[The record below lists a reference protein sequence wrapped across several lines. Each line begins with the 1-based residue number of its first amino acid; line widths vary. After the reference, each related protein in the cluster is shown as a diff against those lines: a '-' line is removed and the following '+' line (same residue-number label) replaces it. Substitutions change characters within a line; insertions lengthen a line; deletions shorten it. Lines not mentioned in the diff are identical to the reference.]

1 CAVSLKRAT
10 GSMTIASVARL
21 RVPMVM
27 VYRRRLSSFE
37 SYGLTLFTKQVN
49 QSFRL
54 PTLNQLIRYG
64 RKRLKTSRHNGSCG
78 GSIPP
83 MSRRYPPIAA
93 MVILFGVA
101 QDAMFYFKEIYY
113 V

>member
-1 CAVSLKRAT
+1 
-10 GSMTIASVARL
+10 MTIASVARL
-21 RVPMVM
+21 RFPMVM
-27 VYRRRLSSFE
+27 VYRRRLSGFE
-37 SYGLTLFTKQVN
+37 SYGLIPSTQQVN
-49 QSFRL
+49 QSLRL
-54 PTLNQLIRYG
+54 STLNQLIRYG

-78 GSIPP
+78 GSISP
-83 MSRRYPPIAA
+83 MPRRYPPIAA

>member
-1 CAVSLKRAT
+1 
-10 GSMTIASVARL
+10 MTIASVARL
-21 RVPMVM
+21 KYPMATVCH
-27 VYRRRLSSFE
+27 RRLSSYA

-49 QSFRL
+49 QFLNL
-54 PTLNQLIRYG
+54 PILSQRIRYG
-64 RKRLKTSRHNGSCG
+64 RRRLKTSRHNGSCG

-83 MSRRYPPIAA
+83 MPRRYPPIAA
-93 MVILFGVA
+93 MVMLFGVA

>member
-1 CAVSLKRAT
+1 LKRAT

-21 RVPMVM
+21 RFPMVM
-27 VYRRRLSSFE
+27 VYRRRLSSFA
-37 SYGLTLFTKQVN
+37 SYGLTPSTKQVN
-49 QSFRL
+49 QSLRL
-54 PTLNQLIRYG
+54 PISSQRIRYG

-83 MSRRYPPIAA
+83 VPRRYPPIAA
-93 MVILFGVA
+93 MVMLFGVA